1 MHNEKDRLSTQLSAA
16 AKSRLDR
23 RRLLKTTGAASAA
36 FAATPLLGRYKAS
49 AQDDL
54 PREKSS
60 ATVDGTLRVLL
71 KDDFHPDHN
80 EFMRTELE
88 AFAEAQGWDIEI
100 TDVAGFQGTG
110 DLNQKLLGSV
120 QAGNPDDLLINNGGV
135 LNLHTLGVVE
145 NVDEVVQEFAGMYG
159 EPIAGAEFD
168 STVDGEYWAVP
179 FFTRSNGLW
188 VREDI
193 FAENGIDLK
202 AGSENFDVLRESALA
217 VSKPEENLWGW
228 GMTVNRS
235 GDGNSLVQRVLFSF
249 GAHVQDEEGQV
260 ITFNTEETMAAFE
273 WLKET
278 YTDEKWAPML
288 PPGILSW
295 TDSNN
300 NEAML
305 SGQTVITMN
314 AGTVYAK
321 AVLDDV
327 PFANSIALVPYPVR
341 NSDNAQIQFMSDGT
355 KFFVIEGA
363 KNREASIDV
372 MRHFLSRPV
381 MERIWSISSG
391 YALPAFTDGWTNPV
405 VLDNENGRRASEI
418 ALTET
423 DFNGLP
429 WPGEDNDAL
438 AAISSGVYFTDMMS
452 EILQGRD
459 TEDVVDDYS
468 SQFVQIYQEFGR
480 EGE

>member
-1 MHNEKDRLSTQLSAA
+1 MHERKERLSDQLSAA
-16 AKSRLDR
+16 AKSRIDR
-23 RRLLKTTGAASAA
+23 RRLLQTTGAASAA

-54 PREKSS
+54 PREKSE
-60 ATVDGTLRVLL
+60 ATVDGTLQVLL

-80 EFMRTELE
+80 EFMRAELE
-88 AFAEAQGWDIEI
+88 AYAEANGWDIEI

-120 QAGNPDDLLINNGGV
+120 QAGNPADLLINNGGV

-145 NVDEVVQEFAGMYG
+145 QVEEVVQEFAAEYG
-159 EPIAGAEFD
+159 EPIPGMRFD
-168 STVDGEYWAVP
+168 SVVDGEFWAVP

-188 VREDI
+188 AREDI
-193 FAENGIDLK
+193 FAENDIDLIEGTK
-202 AGSENFDVLRESALA
+202 TFDKLRDSALV

-249 GAHVQDEEGQV
+249 GAHVQDETSQV
-260 ITFNTEETMAAFE
+260 ITFNSEETIAALT

-288 PPGILSW
+288 PPGVLSW
-295 TDSNN
+295 TDANN

-305 SGQTVITMN
+305 SGQTAITMN

-321 AVLDDV
+321 AELDDV
-327 PFANSIALVPYPVR
+327 PFAGQIALVPYPVR
-341 NSDNAQIQFMSDGT
+341 NSDDAQIQFMSDGT
-355 KFFVIEGA
+355 KFFVINGA

-381 MERIWSISSG
+381 MERIWQISSG
-391 YALPAFTDGWTNPV
+391 YALPAYTDGWDNPIV
-405 VLDNENGRRASEI
+405 TDNENGARAKDI

-429 WPGEDNDAL
+429 WPGEDNEAL
-438 AAISSGVYFTDMMS
+438 ASLASGVAFTDMMS
-452 EILQGRD
+452 EILQGREVEEVV
-459 TEDVVDDYS
+459 EDYHN
-468 SQFVQIYQEFGR
+468 QFVQIYQDFGR